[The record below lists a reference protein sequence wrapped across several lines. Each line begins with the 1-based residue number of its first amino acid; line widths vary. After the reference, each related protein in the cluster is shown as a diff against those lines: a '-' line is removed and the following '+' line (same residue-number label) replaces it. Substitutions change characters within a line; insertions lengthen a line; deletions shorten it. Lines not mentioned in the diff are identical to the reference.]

1 MLVSETGEGKR
12 GGGRRD
18 GGTRGV
24 LALCLLQRMM
34 SLEPIG
40 YGRLSGWLFVEGS
53 GEEGRIGQMGGLVVV
68 WKFVFVAIFLGGNPE
83 FGYVEVNKNS
93 CSHLLGIMITGCVIR
108 LSTAHVSALPFV
120 RASSDNHR
128 IGQPANHQT

>member
-53 GEEGRIGQMGGLVVV
+53 GEEGRIGQMGGWWWL
-68 WKFVFVAIFLGGNPE
+68 
-83 FGYVEVNKNS
+83 EV
-93 CSHLLGIMITGCVIR
+93 CFCCDIPWG
-108 LSTAHVSALPFV
+108 
-120 RASSDNHR
+120 
-128 IGQPANHQT
+128 